1 MHSSSKLTCS
11 ASTSAT
17 LRARFMTGSGRRAAS
32 PGQPTAQTV
41 HIPETGTPVTGLP
54 LDRNPPTQPAPQHDS
69 TGRGEA
75 PLAFDVCKALRDPV
89 TADAHDVDPADMA
102 VSPVITPQDEH
113 PVTGR
118 HHLLD
123 VEADVR
129 RSRDDLIPRFEHSL
143 AARQAAT
150 VRRSR
155 VLEYA
160 VVSDQ

>member
-17 LRARFMTGSGRRAAS
+17 LRARFMTGSGRRAAN

-75 PLAFDVCKALRDPV
+75 PLVLQPHLWRSASACVV
-89 TADAHDVDPADMA
+89 TL
-102 VSPVITPQDEH
+102 S
-113 PVTGR
+113 GSG
-118 HHLLD
+118 L
-123 VEADVR
+123 
-129 RSRDDLIPRFEHSL
+129 
-143 AARQAAT
+143 
-150 VRRSR
+150 
-155 VLEYA
+155 
-160 VVSDQ
+160 